1 MPKINISLDEDVHS
15 ALISLVPVRTRSRV
29 INEALRKE
37 LLHRRR
43 QSAVQRLLQPRD
55 RSGTLGS
62 ASDLLA
68 AVRADRRRQG

>member
-43 QSAVQRLLQPRD
+43 QSAVQRLLQLRE

-62 ASDLLA
+62 AEILA
-68 AVRADRRRQG
+68 TVRADRRRQG

>member
-15 ALISLVPVRTRSRV
+15 ALIRLVPVRTRSRV

-43 QSAVQRLLQPRD
+43 QSAVQRLLELRK
-55 RSGTLGS
+55 RSATLGS
-62 ASDLLA
+62 AELLA
-68 AVRADRRRQG
+68 TVRADRGRQG